1 MVRFITVFCLCITIA
16 ALGVGLPPGKTAR
29 AASITVTAD
38 FGTRVD
44 YPLIKSKFGVYN
56 SGYVSLARWLHDM
69 PLIQALR
76 PAQVRIEQQ
85 WGDEHDGWP
94 SVITGAAS
102 NLQYNFTQLDSL
114 IDALNNANLSPVIG
128 YGYNPVPL
136 QPSGGQWNNPPSPL
150 DA

>member
-16 ALGVGLPPGKTAR
+16 ALMGLPPGKTAR

-56 SGYVSLARWLHDM
+56 SGTSRSRAGCATCPHPGAAAGTGAHRAAM
-69 PLIQALR
+69 
-76 PAQVRIEQQ
+76 
-85 WGDEHDGWP
+85 GDEHDGWP

-128 YGYNPVPL
+128 YGYNPVLL

>member
-29 AASITVTAD
+29 AAGITVTAD

-44 YPLIKSKFGVYN
+44 DPLIKSKFGVYN
-56 SGYVSLARWLHDM
+56 SGYVSLARWLRDM

-94 SVITGAAS
+94 SVITGTAS
-102 NLQYNFTQLDSL
+102 NLKYNFT
-114 IDALNNANLSPVIG
+114 P
-128 YGYNPVPL
+128 
-136 QPSGGQWNNPPSPL
+136 
-150 DA
+150 